1 MAVTSVKKAEIISKF
16 QVNKKDTGSAQV
28 QVAILTEDILNLT
41 EHLKIH
47 RKDIATRRSLL
58 KKVATRRRFLNYIK
72 DKDINIYRTIIG
84 QLNLRK

>member
-16 QVNKKDTGSAQV
+16 QVNKNDTGSVQV

-58 KKVATRRRFLNYIK
+58 KKVATRKRFLNYIK
-72 DKDINIYRTIIG
+72 KKDINIYRTIIG